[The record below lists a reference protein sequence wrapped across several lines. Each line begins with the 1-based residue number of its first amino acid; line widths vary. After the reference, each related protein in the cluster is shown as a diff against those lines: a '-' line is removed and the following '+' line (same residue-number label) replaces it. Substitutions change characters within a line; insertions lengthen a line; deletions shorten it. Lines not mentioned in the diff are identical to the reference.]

1 MKNEDFLNLAYPPQ
15 WVGKIFHFCISGAML
30 QNNDRGLKTELI
42 YCVIPLIADEDVRK
56 NLNRAIS
63 SSTFFSIFE
72 TKMKDRQEFL
82 INFSKKSDSFHDVTK
97 KGLIY
102 LGNIEKLNFGEYLSI
117 SPPIKPKKDKKVKD
131 FEFERASYYLGQ
143 LFAKEDPKNI
153 YLKLGM
159 VPK

>member
-15 WVGKIFHFCISGAML
+15 WVAKILHLCISGAM
-30 QNNDRGLKTELI
+30 QPNNSRGLKTELV
-42 YCVIPLIADEDVRK
+42 YCIIPLIADDEVRK

-63 SSTFFSIFE
+63 TSTFFSIFE

-82 INFSKKSDSFHDVTK
+82 INFSKKYESFFNITNE
-97 KGLIY
+97 GLIY
-102 LGNIEKLNFGEYLSI
+102 LGHVEKIEFGDYLFT
-117 SPPIKPKKDKKVKD
+117 PLLRKPKKTKKTND
-131 FEFERASYYLGQ
+131 LEFERASFYLGN
-143 LFAKEDPKNI
+143 LLAKEEPRNV